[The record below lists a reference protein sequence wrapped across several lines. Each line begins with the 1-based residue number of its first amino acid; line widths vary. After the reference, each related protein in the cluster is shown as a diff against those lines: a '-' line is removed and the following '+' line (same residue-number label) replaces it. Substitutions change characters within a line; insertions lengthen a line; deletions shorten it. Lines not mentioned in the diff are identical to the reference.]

1 MFKVNNKD
9 TRMTPIGVVLVS
21 LLLTLNIFHTCSS
34 VSIGNSK
41 QANAGWVWI
50 RAGGGL
56 LILMLEKLNWF
67 RLTVLITLVLLM
79 WKWMGLFLRKNQYFE
94 MTFSPKFETGSPSCY
109 LELLDK
115 LQKQKCRAVGLF
127 FATSLEPMAH
137 RQNIFNFS
145 ISITFVDVH
154 LNWLNWLPY
163 LILVGVLLV
172 ILIDCMIFMSPWLDV
187 TRTQT
192 YRFYKDIVNSFFPG
206 TARL

>member
-1 MFKVNNKD
+1 MW
-9 TRMTPIGVVLVS
+9 IG
-21 LLLTLNIFHTCSS
+21 
-34 VSIGNSK
+34 
-41 QANAGWVWI
+41 
-50 RAGGGL
+50 AGGGL

-67 RLTVLITLVLLM
+67 RLTGLITLVLLM
-79 WKWMGLFLRKNQYFE
+79 WKWIGLFLRKNQYFE